1 MAKLVIL
8 KSLMDSYYDN
18 MIEKSTTHKY
28 IRRVPKSNGK
38 GYNYFYPEDF
48 KKPMKALLSFFG
60 MKEDK
65 IDNAYKNNNISE
77 AYGVTKQGFAQHVL
91 EYLTNR
97 KTWNT
102 FFANKVNRDRY
113 KIPEKPVKET
123 EKVTVSEK
131 EIVGG
136 KTKEKVTVEE
146 KETKEKNFKSTWNR
160 SLMRKIYSM
169 YNSVPEDKS
178 ENNPGID
185 TIKVGDSVSYNGEVG
200 KITKD
205 FENGMMFVQFE
216 SGGMGR
222 FFVKDLQKM
231 NPTADEVTE
240 TATENAVEQN
250 VNGTNEAVQE
260 TVEEYN
266 NGSIVSTSEEKIGQ
280 KTYTK
285 QDMEFWL
292 KYSED
297 QLKDYIKKQ
306 ESKDVK
312 YQDKMVIAALKG
324 AIAYKKIPDEV
335 VPEEISETVKENPY
349 NSVGAD
355 IVKDYTEKLNKIRNS
370 DRLTEKQKTA
380 IIANEHIPELID
392 IAVKVSNKTSDT
404 KEQAAEKAKLIVDA
418 IKNNMPENEQAL
430 FLNDY
435 NFETLVDL
443 RWNPN
448 EHENRSQAMMGNQN
462 ARKYGNLSNEAN
474 EVIARQNLNV
484 NEEGVVQPSVEE
496 AQASAEFWNRNK
508 AKNYRFQKD
517 QYGNTYMI
525 MDGLDGYFY
534 DKDGKRVDG
543 AEMVHERTY
552 HDEYIPQEPHITIRH
567 NGGMNEYIY
576 LTPDMKADLELGT
589 TDYQP
594 VDSTYVKPEKETIR
608 EDYIDLQD
616 EKTQDK
622 LKNRTY
628 QMNKLYDMAKKT
640 GIQVMEYT
648 GGMMSNHGKIT
659 HVVLP
664 IGVKDQNSEQGMFI
678 DKTDKVL
685 VDYAKY
691 LSENIEPTEKVEVK
705 DELEKWQ
712 KNFLTAA
719 FMAMKKEDPTMADI
733 WYIEK
738 LQQKVP
744 QFANKVKNWS
754 EIINNPDWEMT
765 AEDIQKVRDFAN
777 GEDTKTESKN
787 DAIDY
792 YVSGDGMWINKYLR
806 NPEEFAK
813 EGGSVSEEEKQIIA
827 DLDKE
832 TTSTPI
838 TEKKLYRAVD
848 ASAIFGDISDG
859 DFDDL
864 VAHVVYGNNDKL
876 IANKAGLLINRAEN
890 KQITEPGFMSTTKDR
905 EVADNW
911 DGFTGSN
918 KEVIL
923 ELDIPDGMTGKDLA
937 AYDVEGEEQKEV
949 LLPRNTDYFIKKI
962 TQGENGKILVQAQVL
977 GQHGNH
983 IAMLGNQNARKYGL
997 SEEDEQRYNQEY
1009 NWYKDTY
1016 VDGTRENNPYSN
1028 EEETIEGI
1036 LKDEADSRF
1045 KTYGENDVAYLA
1057 LKDLYIDE
1065 TGKEYT
1071 PPAKEEVKPQTE
1083 KAMKKEEKKL
1093 EKARVDAGLPK
1104 PDMFERT
1111 STIDDSTWDP
1121 KSKNYRFRDTGYIA
1135 GARKEQAAL
1144 YITRSA
1150 KQGIRVDAKEID
1162 WDGVEENPRQAEKL
1176 IVKSNIFGEVDWNGL
1191 REKGMS
1197 GSAAFLIDRIY
1208 ASAGSKPSENNADAR
1223 HNYVIALNGLRD
1235 RFEDCKTVE
1244 DVLNTLNEIQD
1255 EIRGEYV
1262 EVKNTPKYQELMS
1275 QIKANRS
1282 IAFDKKRELEELSEK
1297 SNKEYNL
1304 NYQKLVEKYIE
1315 KGKKEKKLHWNA
1327 RMSRYNIPKEYEAD
1341 FSREEREIL
1350 SKANA
1355 PWKKAVEDFK
1365 AELKARGVPEESFYD
1380 TNIHGQKFEISWYDL
1395 YELMPE
1401 MREAD
1406 RLGKEL
1412 DEYVKGQK
1420 VVVAM
1425 KNPLLEAW
1433 KSLGSRFLDIKR
1445 SDSFAQH
1452 RYDAKKGKYDNWD
1465 WLEKEVKVKER
1476 KQSKE
1481 KKLFNLLV
1489 ADSIERKGGRD
1500 MDISSTADLKKAFNL
1515 REVQSGNWVLKDPES
1530 AEFHVRNAARAFADL
1545 ADITGIP
1552 DDKISLNGRLAMA
1565 FGARGTG
1572 NAGGSTAM
1580 AHYEHVERVI
1590 NLTKFKGGGCLGHE
1604 WFHAFDNL
1612 LTCAMN
1618 GDDRSSIFLTNRF
1631 SNLTPATKELVLEYL
1646 KYKDSDDWSADYQ
1659 RRKLAK
1665 KLAAKNFD
1673 VKELDKP
1680 QTDLQLKVQNAFD
1693 NLVAAMTTGDTEIK
1707 YAVEYSKTD
1716 YNNML
1721 YNFKEENLKQWRDYD
1736 KMYGRSRPKMQVAIA
1751 DAGNLSD
1758 AVKIIN
1764 ERYGDVT
1771 DKKTLRQKSEW
1782 VRLAAAYYDRNP
1794 NGNEN
1799 DGKQLLVDSGKRG
1812 SQFLSDA
1819 FDLDENGAKSKDY
1832 WSSTH
1837 EMAARAFSAYIED
1850 TLKEQGRQ
1858 NDYLAYKSD
1867 NRYYMEGRPY
1877 PEGEERK
1884 RINAAFKK
1892 LFEVIRENNAIE
1904 KAVAIVDAPDFII
1917 KNGRFLIRK

>member
-28 IRRVPKSNGK
+28 IRRVPKSSGK

-48 KKPMKALLSFFG
+48 KKPFKALLSFFG
-60 MKEDK
+60 LKEDK
-65 IDNAYKNNNISE
+65 VDKAYENNNINQ
-77 AYGVTKQGFAQHVL
+77 AYGVTKASFAQHVL

-97 KTWNT
+97 KTWNA
-102 FFANKVNRDRY
+102 FFANKANRERY
-113 KIPEKPVKET
+113 KTPEKPVKET
-123 EKVTVSEK
+123 ETVKVTEK

-136 KTKEKVTVEE
+136 KTKDKITVEE

-200 KITKD
+200 KVTKD

-216 SGGMGR
+216 SGGMGK

-250 VNGTNEAVQE
+250 VNGTNEAIQE
-260 TVEEYN
+260 
-266 NGSIVSTSEEKIGQ
+266 
-280 KTYTK
+280 
-285 QDMEFWL
+285 
-292 KYSED
+292 
-297 QLKDYIKKQ
+297 
-306 ESKDVK
+306 
-312 YQDKMVIAALKG
+312 
-324 AIAYKKIPDEV
+324 EV
-335 VPEEISETVKENPY
+335 TETVKENPY
-349 NSVGAD
+349 LSVGAE
-355 IVKDYTEKLNKIRNS
+355 IVKDYQSNLDNIRNS
-370 DRLTEKQKTA
+370 YDEKKKNYIFSNEVIPNLIRIALRTA
-380 IIANEHIPELID
+380 
-392 IAVKVSNKTSDT
+392 VKTSDT
-404 KEQAAEKAKLIVDA
+404 IDEVPQKTELIVDA
-418 IKNNMPENEQAL
+418 IKQNMPEEERKLFIDYDFNSLAQIEWEASGKGKVQPVEKPGYNKIERAAITILYQKYKKENPELRDYQIYEKIKENVPDLDKKGNLLKTMTVVKNLIFDKELVPDVVNYIQENEIK
-430 FLNDY
+430 
-435 NFETLVDL
+435 ETTAE
-443 RWNPN
+443 
-448 EHENRSQAMMGNQN
+448 EHENRSQAMMGNDN
-462 ARKYGNLSNEAN
+462 AKKDFSDVEKKLIAIALMKEKDFDPTLSSFAYAEKIREKMPELAKIGYIGGDLIDEVSKINVTADDLEEIKNYVNNLKN
-474 EVIARQNLNV
+474 
-484 NEEGVVQPSVEE
+484 NEE
-496 AQASAEFWNRNK
+496 
-508 AKNYRFQKD
+508 
-517 QYGNTYMI
+517 T
-525 MDGLDGYFY
+525 L
-534 DKDGKRVDG
+534 
-543 AEMVHERTY
+543 
-552 HDEYIPQEPHITIRH
+552 
-567 NGGMNEYIY
+567 
-576 LTPDMKADLELGT
+576 
-589 TDYQP
+589 
-594 VDSTYVKPEKETIR
+594 PE
-608 EDYIDLQD
+608 
-616 EKTQDK
+616 
-622 LKNRTY
+622 
-628 QMNKLYDMAKKT
+628 
-640 GIQVMEYT
+640 G
-648 GGMMSNHGKIT
+648 
-659 HVVLP
+659 
-664 IGVKDQNSEQGMFI
+664 
-678 DKTDKVL
+678 
-685 VDYAKY
+685 
-691 LSENIEPTEKVEVK
+691 
-705 DELEKWQ
+705 
-712 KNFLTAA
+712 
-719 FMAMKKEDPTMADI
+719 
-733 WYIEK
+733 
-738 LQQKVP
+738 
-744 QFANKVKNWS
+744 
-754 EIINNPDWEMT
+754 
-765 AEDIQKVRDFAN
+765 DIQEEQEHAAKI
-777 GEDTKTESKN
+777 K
-787 DAIDY
+787 DAVDY

-848 ASAIFGDISDG
+848 ASAIFGNISDG

-864 VAHVVYGNNDKL
+864 VAHVVYGNNEKL
-876 IANKAGLLINRAEN
+876 IANKAGVLINRAEN
-890 KQITEPGFMSTTKDR
+890 KQITEPGFMSTTKDK

-997 SEEDEQRYNQEY
+997 SEEDELEYNKEY

-1016 VDGTRENNPYSN
+1016 VDGTRRNNPYSN
-1028 EEETIEGI
+1028 EEETIERM

-1297 SNKEYNL
+1297 SSKEYNL

-1465 WLEKEVKVKER
+1465 WLEKEVKVKEK

-1884 RINAAFKK
+1884 KINAAFKK
-1892 LFEVIRENNAIE
+1892 LFEVIKENNAIE
-1904 KAVAIVDAPDFII
+1904 KAVAIVDAPNFII

>member
-8 KSLMDSYYDN
+8 KSVLDAYYDN

-48 KKPMKALLSFFG
+48 KKPVKALLSFFG
-60 MKEDK
+60 MKEDTVDK
-65 IDNAYKNNNISE
+65 AYTNNNISQ

-102 FFANKVNRDRY
+102 FFANKANRDRY

-169 YNSVPEDKS
+169 YNKVPEDKT
-178 ENNPGID
+178 EEKPGID
-185 TIKVGDSVSYNGEVG
+185 SIMVGDSVSYNGKVG
-200 KITKD
+200 KVTKD
-205 FENGMMFVQFE
+205 FENGLVFVNFDN
-216 SGGMGR
+216 GGMGR

-231 NPTADEVTE
+231 NVTADDVTE
-240 TATENAVEQN
+240 SADENAAEQN
-250 VNGTNEAVQE
+250 VNGTNEAIQEEVTE
-260 TVEEYN
+260 TVKEP
-266 NGSIVSTSEEKIGQ
+266 VEKPGFN
-280 KTYTK
+280 KTEKAVITLLY
-285 QDMEFWL
+285 E
-292 KYSED
+292 KYKE
-297 QLKDYIKKQ
+297 QLKDKYPDSDILNIKIG
-306 ESKDVK
+306 SKIIEDYPELDAHGDVRRTMMNVRGLVF
-312 YQDKMVIAALKG
+312 DKKLLPDVVKFINDKNVKG
-324 AIAYKKIPDEV
+324 ENPLA
-335 VPEEISETVKENPY
+335 ETVKENPY

-355 IVKDYTEKLNKIRNS
+355 IVKDYTEKLDKIRNS
-370 DRLTEKQKTA
+370 DRLTEKQKTE
-380 IIANEHIPELID
+380 IIANEHIPELVD

-430 FLNDY
+430 FLDDY
-435 NFETLVDL
+435 NFDRLVDL
-443 RWNPN
+443 RWDKKKPSLEELKASMADSFVADKRDYLNAKPIASN
-448 EHENRSQAMMGNQN
+448 NARILFSKIWDNLKDKSRNEQIRGLYNAVKDDYVMSWTDSLKHRAEGLSDEEIRFGYINDFLNFHSAADNVIKQRFKVEHEDHSLDDLKKLKIDIEDNIKMAAEDEYSMPEDVERLNTQLEAVNEMIAEKDTSALSQAMMGNQN
-462 ARKYGNLSNEAN
+462 ARKYGNLSDEAN

-484 NEEGVVQPSVEE
+484 NEEGVVQPSEE
-496 AQASAEFWNRNK
+496 EVKASAEFWNRNK

-525 MDGLDGYFY
+525 MDGLDGYFW

-576 LTPDMKADLELGT
+576 LTPDMKADLELGN

-594 VDSTYVKPEKETIR
+594 VDSTYVKPEKDTIR
-608 EDYIDLQD
+608 EDYIGLQD

-691 LSENIEPTEKVEVK
+691 LSENVEPTEKVEVK

-719 FMAMKKEDPTMADI
+719 FMAMKKE
-733 WYIEK
+733 E
-738 LQQKVP
+738 
-744 QFANKVKNWS
+744 
-754 EIINNPDWEMT
+754 
-765 AEDIQKVRDFAN
+765 R
-777 GEDTKTESKN
+777 
-787 DAIDY
+787 
-792 YVSGDGMWINKYLR
+792 
-806 NPEEFAK
+806 
-813 EGGSVSEEEKQIIA
+813 
-827 DLDKE
+827 
-832 TTSTPI
+832 
-838 TEKKLYRAVD
+838 
-848 ASAIFGDISDG
+848 
-859 DFDDL
+859 
-864 VAHVVYGNNDKL
+864 
-876 IANKAGLLINRAEN
+876 
-890 KQITEPGFMSTTKDR
+890 
-905 EVADNW
+905 
-911 DGFTGSN
+911 
-918 KEVIL
+918 
-923 ELDIPDGMTGKDLA
+923 
-937 AYDVEGEEQKEV
+937 
-949 LLPRNTDYFIKKI
+949 
-962 TQGENGKILVQAQVL
+962 
-977 GQHGNH
+977 
-983 IAMLGNQNARKYGL
+983 
-997 SEEDEQRYNQEY
+997 
-1009 NWYKDTY
+1009 
-1016 VDGTRENNPYSN
+1016 
-1028 EEETIEGI
+1028 
-1036 LKDEADSRF
+1036 
-1045 KTYGENDVAYLA
+1045 
-1057 LKDLYIDE
+1057 
-1065 TGKEYT
+1065 
-1071 PPAKEEVKPQTE
+1071 
-1083 KAMKKEEKKL
+1083 KL

-1104 PDMFERT
+1104 PQMFERT

-1121 KSKNYRFRDTGYIA
+1121 NSKNYRFRDTGYIA

-1150 KQGIRVDAKEID
+1150 KEGVRVNAKEVD
-1162 WDGVEENPRQAEKL
+1162 WNGIEENPRTAEKL
-1176 IVKSNIFGEVDWNGL
+1176 IVKSNIFGDVDWNSL

-1208 ASAGSKPSENNADAR
+1208 ASAGAKPDENNADAR

-1244 DVLNTLNEIQD
+1244 DVLNTLSEIKD
-1255 EIRGEYV
+1255 EINGEYM
-1262 EVKNTPKYQELMS
+1262 EIKESPKYNELRDKM
-1275 QIKANRS
+1275 KAQRD
-1282 IAFDKKRELEELSEK
+1282 IAYAKKDELDRLSENGRK
-1297 SNKEYNL
+1297 TYDTE
-1304 NYQKLVEKYIE
+1304 YQKVVEKYIE

-1327 RMSRYNIPKEYEAD
+1327 RVSQYNIPKEYEESFKND
-1341 FSREEREIL
+1341 TKDL
-1350 SKANA
+1350 YKKAYA
-1355 PWKKAVEDFK
+1355 PWEKAVADFK
-1365 AELKARGVPEESFYD
+1365 AELKARGVKNEEFFEENRY
-1380 TNIHGQKFEISWYDL
+1380 NPLAQKHEVSWYDL
-1395 YELMPE
+1395 WRLMPE
-1401 MREAD
+1401 MKEYR

-1412 DEYVKGQK
+1412 EDYVEGAK
-1420 VVVAM
+1420 VVVAK

-1433 KSLGSRFLDIKR
+1433 KTLGSKFMNITR
-1445 SDSFAQH
+1445 SDTFAQH
-1452 RYDAKKGKYDNWD
+1452 RYDCKKGKYDD
-1465 WLEKEVKVKER
+1465 WAWAEKEVTVKVK

-1481 KKLFNLLV
+1481 KKVFNFLV
-1489 ADSIERKGGRD
+1489 AEEIERKGGRNID
-1500 MDISSTADLKKAFNL
+1500 VTSTADLKKAFNL
-1515 REVQSGNWVLKDPES
+1515 RDVQSGNWVLKDPES
-1530 AEFHVRNAARAFADL
+1530 ADFHVRNAARAFADL

-1580 AHYEHVERVI
+1580 AHYEHEERVI

-1612 LTCAMN
+1612 ITCAMN
-1618 GDDRSSIFLTNRF
+1618 GDNASDIFLTNRY
-1631 SNLTPATKELVLEYL
+1631 SNLTPATKALVLEYL
-1646 KYKDSDDWSADYQ
+1646 KYKDASDYMGTYRRGQIA
-1659 RRKLAK
+1659 RKLK
-1665 KLAAKNFD
+1665 AKNFD
-1673 VKELDKP
+1673 VAELNKP
-1680 QTDLQLKVQNAFD
+1680 QSGLQLKVQNAFD
-1693 NLVAAMTTGDTEIK
+1693 ELVKAMTTGTTEIK
-1707 YAVEYSKTD
+1707 SAVVYSDKD
-1716 YNNML
+1716 YKDML
-1721 YNFKEENLKQWRDYD
+1721 YNFKEEKLKQWRDYD
-1736 KMYGRSRPKMQVAIA
+1736 KMYSRSKPTMQVAIA
-1751 DAGNLSD
+1751 DAGNLND
-1758 AVKIIN
+1758 AVKMIN
-1764 ERYGDVT
+1764 ARYGDIS
-1771 DKKTLRQKSEW
+1771 DPKTLRQKGEW
-1782 VRLAAAYYDRNP
+1782 IRLAAAYYDRNP
-1794 NGNEN
+1794 SGNKLGN
-1799 DGKQLLVDSGKRG
+1799 RLIVDSGKTG
-1812 SQFLSDA
+1812 SQFLADA
-1819 FDLDENGAKSKDY
+1819 FDLDENGEHKDY
-1832 WSSTH
+1832 WSTTH
-1837 EMAARAFSAYIED
+1837 EMAARAFSSYIED
-1850 TLKEQGRQ
+1850 TLAEQGRK
-1858 NDYLAYKSD
+1858 NDYLAYAAD
-1867 NRYYMEGRPY
+1867 NKFYDGDKPY